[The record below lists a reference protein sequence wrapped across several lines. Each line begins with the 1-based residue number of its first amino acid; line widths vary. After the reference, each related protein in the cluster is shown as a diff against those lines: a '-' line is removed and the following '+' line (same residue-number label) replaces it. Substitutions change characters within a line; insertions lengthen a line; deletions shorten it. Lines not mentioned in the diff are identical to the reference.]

1 MKKLL
6 IVWLISLCTILM
18 FGLAACGETETSTP
32 EAYRVTVSCGDGGTY
47 SLSPKQ
53 DSYEKNTSVSLT
65 VSPDSGYETDAVSVN
80 GDKVSLTENRYTFR
94 VTEDTQIAISFR
106 EAVSA
111 ETYNITVSC
120 GEGGSYTISHE
131 NPIVVNTDVTLTVI
145 PDLGYAVSSVR
156 LNGTAVSL
164 SDGKYTFSVTSD
176 TRISIS
182 FKTAK
187 YSVSV
192 DCKEHG
198 TYSIS
203 HIGSVNANTEITL
216 TVTPYSG
223 YMVDSVLL
231 NGTAA
236 GLSDNVLTFVLREDT
251 EIVISFKIEAYDV
264 TVSCGEHGSYSL
276 SHENPVAVNT
286 KVTLTVIPE
295 DDYGADKVLVNGEE
309 ISLTDGKCTFT
320 VTKETTVEIT
330 FKGLPGIFTEEYMGI
345 WNPNVGAGSIGNTIT
360 VRGGNI
366 VFGETACMVT
376 VSGDKYSFSIVDEEG
391 DTFNYSFAF
400 EKIFGE
406 KVLLALSYRDPSAKE
421 ATTVY
426 YLKDGVDYF
435 TYEAVKGSRWEEAI
449 GFWGSTIPIEVTKS
463 YFLVEGTR
471 AIVMEESEEY
481 PNTPKRILVSET
493 VYTVSFTIDTSMTNR
508 IMSISLESSEGK
520 ITCTR
525 VADPEPVLVPKHEG
539 TYTTEDKSETIIV
552 DEDGKF
558 YYNGTLCELR
568 SGDASGQMETY
579 VFTKDGVKYD
589 VDFLKKNSNTTNYL
603 WLRQENI
610 VQDEGVYFYGED
622 FPFNMSYTVEL
633 SIGENGTATFTA
645 SAEPND
651 AGYYASG
658 TVLKFTVKANPGYV
672 IEFCYLNSRSGTGED
687 HTYDAQGLTEY
698 ELEFT
703 LNNNFYDW
711 YGTTQ
716 IKFYVT
722 FKAAPA
728 TTAFESEVLEVYAL
742 ALPNAAKE
750 AIVEKRE
757 YSL

>member
-6 IVWLISLCTILM
+6 IVWLISLCTILT
-18 FGLAACGETETSTP
+18 FGLAACGETEISTP
-32 EAYRVTVSCGDGGTY
+32 ETYRVTVSCGDGGTY
-47 SLSPKQ
+47 SLSPQQ
-53 DSYEKNTSVSLT
+53 DTYEKNTSV
-65 VSPDSGYETDAVSVN
+65 
-80 GDKVSLTENRYTFR
+80 
-94 VTEDTQIAISFR
+94 
-106 EAVSA
+106 
-111 ETYNITVSC
+111 
-120 GEGGSYTISHE
+120 
-131 NPIVVNTDVTLTVI
+131 TLTVT
-145 PDLGYAVSSVR
+145 PDSGYAVSSVR
-156 LNGTAVSL
+156 LNGTSVSL

-182 FKTAK
+182 FETAK

-192 DCKEHG
+192 DCKENG

-236 GLSDNVLTFVLREDT
+236 DLSDNVLTFVLSEDT
-251 EIVISFKIEAYDV
+251 EIVISFKIEAYNV

-276 SHENPVAVNT
+276 SHENPVAPNT
-286 KVTLTVIPE
+286 KVTLTVTPDE
-295 DDYGADKVLVNGEE
+295 DYGADKVLVNGEE

-330 FKGLPGIFTEEYMGI
+330 FKELPGIFTEEYLGL
-345 WNPNVGAGSIGNTIT
+345 WNPNVGADTTGNAIT

-376 VSGDKYSFSIVDEEG
+376 MSGDKYSFSIVDEEG

-400 EKIFGE
+400 EKIFGG
-406 KVLLALSYRDPSAKE
+406 KILLVLSYRDPSAKE

-435 TYEAVKGSRWEEAI
+435 TYEAVEGSLWHRAI
-449 GFWGSTIPIEVTKS
+449 GSWISVSGDERIPLEIAETGFS
-463 YFLVEGTR
+463 LGTSKG
-471 AIVMEESEEY
+471 IVLEESETNA
-481 PNTPKRILVSET
+481 NTPSKVLVESTTYTVNVREIGGAVSLISFVQGSET
-493 VYTVSFTIDTSMTNR
+493 ISFNPAAA
-508 IMSISLESSEGK
+508 
-520 ITCTR
+520 
-525 VADPEPVLVPKHEG
+525 VEPVLVPKHKG

-552 DEDGKF
+552 DEEGKF

-568 SGDASGQMETY
+568 SGDISGQMETY

-589 VDFLKKNSNTTNYL
+589 VDFLKKNSKTTNYL
-603 WLRQENI
+603 WLRKDN
-610 VQDEGVYFYGED
+610 VYDEGVYFYGED
-622 FPFNMSYTVEL
+622 YPFNMSYTVEL

-672 IEFCYLNSRSGTGED
+672 IEFCYLNSRLGTGED

-728 TTAFESEVLEVYAL
+728 TTAFESKVLEVYAL